1 MWREG
6 EGAEEPRGADSRP
19 RSGKGAS
26 SGVQAL
32 AAPTKLGGPPCSWG
46 SEPGPVSPP
55 GLLSQ
60 GGQATPRL
68 PPATSGS

>member
-6 EGAEEPRGADSRP
+6 EGAKEPRGANSRP

-32 AAPTKLGGPPCSWG
+32 ATPTKLGGPPCSQG
-46 SEPGPVSPP
+46 SELSPVSPP

-60 GGQATPRL
+60 RL